1 MIRITT
7 NKSNGSGL
15 PLDLEQSHL
24 GLKSLEKEPLKVGDL
39 MKNKLVIVASVLI
52 LASASY
58 GQKTLSAK
66 GYFCGQT
73 EPSYVNVHLMVGNS
87 VKVFSTSP
95 DGGIKKR
102 GFSKAFFELPIG
114 TELIIKY
121 KVQESY
127 GSRGNWIYEA
137 IATGKRNRNISRC
150 ASD

>member
-1 MIRITT
+1 
-7 NKSNGSGL
+7 
-15 PLDLEQSHL
+15 
-24 GLKSLEKEPLKVGDL
+24 
-39 MKNKLVIVASVLI
+39 MKNKIILVVAVLL

-87 VKVFSTSP
+87 VKVFSIGP
-95 DGGIKKR
+95 DDGLQIGGAKN
-102 GFSKAFFELPIG
+102 KAFFQLPIG

-121 KVQESY
+121 KVRSGE
-127 GSRGNWIYEA
+127 NWIQA
-137 IATGKRNRNISRC
+137 ASVTGKRNRNTSRC